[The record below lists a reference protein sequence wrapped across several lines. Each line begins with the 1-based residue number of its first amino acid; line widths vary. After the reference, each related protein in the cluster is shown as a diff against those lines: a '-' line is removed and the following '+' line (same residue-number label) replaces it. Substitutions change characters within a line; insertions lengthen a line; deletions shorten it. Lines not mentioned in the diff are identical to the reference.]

1 MLPFIRK
8 ECKEVVPSVDSNL
21 IRGLLNLIDSFLCRD
36 PGAVEVKKASFPN
49 KVMLTYLSFSL
60 IWSLGANIEDNSRS
74 NFADEIRPLIK
85 KKFMDFPD
93 RGDVYDFGIDSENH
107 KLEPWKNQVPGFKY
121 NPETSFFEIL
131 VPTSDTVKYKYLL
144 STLLGAGHNVLI
156 TGGTGVGKSV
166 VTKGF
171 LATAPEDIVSACVNF
186 SGKTTTKNL

>member
-1 MLPFIRK
+1 MLPYIRK
-8 ECKEVVPSVDSNL
+8 ECKEIVPSVDSNL
-21 IRGLLNLIDSFLCRD
+21 IRGLLNLIDAFLCRD
-36 PGAVEVKKASFPN
+36 PGAVEIKKAAYPN

-74 NFADEIRPLIK
+74 NFADEIRPLIN
-85 KKFMDFPD
+85 KKFLEFTYTN
-93 RGDVYDFGIDSENH
+93 VYDYGIDAENH
-107 KLEPWKNQVPGFKY
+107 KLEPWKNQVGGFKY
-121 NPETSFFEIL
+121 NPDSSFFEIL

-171 LATAPEDIVSACVNF
+171 LATAPDDIVSACVNF